1 MKKIFEFGNRV
12 KARELI
18 IFGLLALFTALCT
31 VIGKSITE
39 NGYVAGDN
47 QKSFFLIACGI
58 ALSVVYAV
66 VYCILFKL
74 ICGVAEESS
83 YGIVKATKTTF
94 WILWLLMV
102 LCRIPIFVAL
112 YPGVFGYDIGT
123 QAIYA
128 YGEGF
133 SLYTLHHPPLHTM
146 YVDLCIM
153 IAEKFGL
160 SVSTVMGVI
169 QIPIT
174 SLWFSAFLTWLIKRR
189 ANKCITI
196 VTAVFFYL
204 DPYIEIFNLEL
215 TKEVWFGGTL
225 LLTLMTLLDMSEDVE
240 EFFGRKKNI
249 IALIG
254 EVVLCCL
261 LRNNAIYAFILAIP
275 IIILFYGKKGIK
287 PGATFVLA
295 LVIVTVVNKG
305 LFIGALGMKPGPSK
319 EALSVPIQQVA
330 GSVYYSQNSMSE
342 EQLSKVNDY
351 LSLDLIRETYNPFSA
366 DPMKDIFKEDLY
378 QADKSAFWK
387 TWASIFKGHKREY
400 MESFLST
407 NVFYWFP
414 FSGNVGGNPIDKA
427 FPIGESDPNR
437 STLTRLCH
445 MTANDELISRIPVIN
460 WFHSLGAPLFI
471 MLFCLACLIRE
482 REKKNYIVVILPL
495 LYLFTHLAGPVS
507 NFRYIYPIFIS
518 YPLFGYLIMR
528 KRKKEDH

>member
-1 MKKIFEFGNRV
+1 MKKLLRFGNEV

-18 IFGLLALFTALCT
+18 IFGLLGFFTALCT
-31 VIGKSITE
+31 VIGKDIIE
-39 NGYVAGDN
+39 HGNVAGDN
-47 QKSFFLIACGI
+47 QKAFFLITCGI
-58 ALSVVYAV
+58 ALSVVYTV
-66 VYCILFKL
+66 VYCILFRL
-74 ICGVAEESS
+74 ICGVAAENS
-83 YGIVKATKTTF
+83 YSKVKETKAIF

-102 LCRIPIFVAL
+102 LCRIPIFIAL
-112 YPGVFGYDIGT
+112 FPGVFGYDIGT

-174 SLWFSAFLTWLIKRR
+174 SLWFTAFLTWLIKRK

-196 VTAVFFYL
+196 VTAIFFYL
-204 DPYIEIFNLEL
+204 DPYIGIFNLEL
-215 TKEVWFGGTL
+215 TKEVWFGGVL

-240 EFFGRKKNI
+240 SFFGRKKNI
-249 IALIG
+249 IVLIG
-254 EVVLCCL
+254 EITLCCL
-261 LRNNAIYAFILAIP
+261 LRNNAIYAFVLAIP
-275 IIILFYGKKGIK
+275 VVMLFYGKKGIK
-287 PGATFVLA
+287 PAVAFA
-295 LVIVTVVNKG
+295 LSLIIVTVVNKG
-305 LFIGALGMKPGPSK
+305 LFIGALGMKPGASR
-319 EALSVPIQQVA
+319 EALSVPIQQIA
-330 GSVYYSQNSMSE
+330 GSVFNSHDSMTK
-342 EQLSKVNDY
+342 EQLNKVNEY
-351 LSLDLIRETYNPFSA
+351 LSLDLILEKYNPYFA
-366 DPMKDIFKEDLY
+366 DPMKDSFNEDLY
-378 QADKSAFWK
+378 QADKNAFWK
-387 TWASIFKGHKREY
+387 MWFNIFMNHKGECID
-400 MESFLST
+400 SFLSL
-407 NVFYWFP
+407 NVYYWFP

-427 FPIGESDPNR
+427 FPIGESDPNK

-460 WFHSLGAPLFI
+460 WIHSLGAPLVI

-482 REKKNYIVVILPL
+482 REKEKYIVVILPL

-518 YPLFGYLIMR
+518 YPLFGYLIMT
-528 KRKKEDH
+528 KRNK